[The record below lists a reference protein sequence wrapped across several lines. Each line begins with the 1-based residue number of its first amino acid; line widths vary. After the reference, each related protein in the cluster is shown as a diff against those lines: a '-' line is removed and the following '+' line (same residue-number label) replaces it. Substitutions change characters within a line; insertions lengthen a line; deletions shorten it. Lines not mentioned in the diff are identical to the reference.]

1 VEVHTESER
10 DRALAA
16 GADVIGI
23 NNRDLTTF
31 AVDLSTTVRLVSGMP
46 EGITCVS
53 ESGIKTRNDVAR
65 LREAGVDALLVG
77 TALMAAEDIGAKIK
91 ELFGAS
97 SLQERVA

>member
-1 VEVHTESER
+1 
-10 DRALAA
+10 
-16 GADVIGI
+16 
-23 NNRDLTTF
+23 
-31 AVDLSTTVRLVSGMP
+31 MP